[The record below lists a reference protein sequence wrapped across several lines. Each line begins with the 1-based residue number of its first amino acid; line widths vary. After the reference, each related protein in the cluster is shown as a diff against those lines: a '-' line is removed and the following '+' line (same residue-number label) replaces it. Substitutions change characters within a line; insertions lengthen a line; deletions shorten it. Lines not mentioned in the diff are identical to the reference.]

1 MIAIVDGSAAQRCQG
16 TPTVTVVDN
25 RGLAVRTVQYNRTA
39 VEGPLDELI
48 SQQTYSPRGHLCS
61 SIDPRLLDK
70 QRLNPEVQPNFR
82 YLSSLTGAVLRRMC
96 QDAGTLTVLY
106 DIDNGPVW
114 QQDSRGQQ
122 LSRTFD
128 VLHRL
133 TSITERAA
141 DVSCLSE
148 RRFYAD
154 STASADANLRGQ
166 LLQLYSPAGMTA
178 IPGYS
183 ITGQVLREQQQ
194 FLRDAILRSD
204 WAGNDPARW
213 HADLTAPI
221 YTTRWDFNAQ
231 GVQVQRTDA
240 YGNQQ
245 RQGYNLAG
253 QLASSA
259 LLLAGQTVAHSV
271 LRAIDYNAVGQ
282 PLHEEAGNG
291 VRSDYVYAPQAQR
304 LSTLTTTRPAATG
317 RASLLQALSYQYDPV
332 GNLLSISDNAK
343 GTHYTRNQQV
353 TPTSL
358 YTYDALYQLIQAQ
371 GRENANAGQQSPA
384 LPPAIVPLWQQAEE
398 LTHYTRHYDY
408 DRGSNLTAI
417 RHVGQHSYTQQMVVS
432 QTTNRAVQHTTGLTS
447 GDVDGYF
454 DGCGN
459 LLQLA
464 PGQPMTWDTRN
475 QLQRTT
481 QVVRSG
487 PDDDHEAY
495 WYDSQGQ
502 RATKLGTTHT
512 SGITHT
518 QRVRYLPGLEL
529 RVAEQTQSASTS
541 VTEALQVI
549 QVGAA
554 GRQSLRVLHWQE
566 GKPVS
571 IDNDQYRYSLDDQL
585 GSSLLEVDQRADIL
599 TWEEY
604 FPFGGTA
611 VWSARNESETRYKFV
626 RYSGQERDATGLYY
640 YGMRYYAPWLG
651 RWLNPDP
658 AGAIGGLNLFAFVRG
673 NPLRL
678 KDAQG
683 LAPIDISNLTDA
695 QLEKAGLKGER
706 SSAAEEMY
714 KRGLS
719 WSDDGV
725 VSKPSKRVYKVKDRE
740 WKNLQLAHN
749 ANHVVK
755 AIFPKGSANLIID
768 LWRTRENLGA
778 QLIEAREKGKGVQ
791 EAEAAEA
798 ARIGIGN
805 CGEHSYMSFKLLA
818 SASGRKDPV
827 LRVKAADEDHA
838 FVVIGD
844 HRAVSLKKVVFSDP
858 WVTFPQAHLG
868 KHGAYSI
875 GEVIDA
881 APVGVYYPG
890 YRVDEAIMSH
900 GSFLLPVKA
909 ISEQG
914 EERLR
919 RDMPEEGD
927 GFYKEWFSLKDKNV
941 GMDYKRKVA
950 GGFST
955 FGEQYVNDRL
965 SHYQRYV
972 EAGKRLNSSTRY

>member
-1 MIAIVDGSAAQRCQG
+1 MIAIVDGSAAQRCRG
-16 TPTVTVVDN
+16 TPTVAVVDN

-48 SQQTYSPRGHLCS
+48 SQQTFSPRGHLCS

-70 QRLNPEVQPNFR
+70 QRLNPEVQPNFL
-82 YLSSLTGAVLRRMC
+82 YLSSLTGGVLRRVS

-133 TSITERAA
+133 TSVAERAG
-141 DVSCLSE
+141 DVTRLSE

-154 STASADANLRGQ
+154 SSASADANLRGQ

-183 ITGQVLREQQQ
+183 ITGQVLQEQQQ

-213 HADLTAPI
+213 NADLTAPI
-221 YTTRWDFNAQ
+221 YITRWDFNAQ

-240 YGNQQ
+240 HGNQQ
-245 RQGYNLAG
+245 RQGYNITG

-259 LLLAGQTVAHSV
+259 LLLAGQTLAHSV
-271 LRAIDYNAVGQ
+271 LRAIDYSAGGQ

-291 VRSDYVYAPQAQR
+291 VRSDYVYAPQTQR
-304 LSTLTTTRPAATG
+304 LSTLTTTRPVTTG
-317 RASLLQALSYQYDPV
+317 RASLLQALCYQYDPV

-343 GTHYTRNQQV
+343 GTQYTRNQRV
-353 TPTSL
+353 TPDSF

-371 GRENANAGQQSPA
+371 GRENANAGQQSQA
-384 LPPAIVPLWQQAEE
+384 LPPAIVPLWQQTTE
-398 LTHYTRHYDY
+398 LTHYTRHYHY

-417 RHVGQHSYTQQMVVS
+417 RHVGLHAYTQQMVVS
-432 QTTNRAVQHTTGLTS
+432 QTSNRAVQHSTGLTP
-447 GDVDGYF
+447 GDVDSYF

-464 PGQPMTWDTRN
+464 PGQPMAWDTRN

-512 SGITHT
+512 SGITRT

-529 RVAEQTQSASTS
+529 RVAEQTQSDSTT

-554 GRQSLRVLHWQE
+554 GRQSLRVLHWQQ
-566 GKPVS
+566 GKPAS

-611 VWSARNESETRYKFV
+611 VWSARNETETQYKFV

-640 YGMRYYAPWLG
+640 YGLRYYAPWLA

-658 AGAIGGLNLFAFVRG
+658 AGTIDGLNVFAFVSG

-678 KDAQG
+678 KDDQG
-683 LAPIDISNLTDA
+683 LSKIDLSNLTDA
-695 QLEKAGLKGER
+695 QREKAGLNGAQSNPAVEMHKREFSWFDNGAVREPSNR
-706 SSAAEEMY
+706 VYEVDEELFINLQSAA
-714 KRGLS
+714 K
-719 WSDDGV
+719 
-725 VSKPSKRVYKVKDRE
+725 
-740 WKNLQLAHN
+740 
-749 ANHVVK
+749 ANRLVK
-755 AIFPKGSANLIID
+755 AVFQKGAANQIID
-768 LWRTRENLGA
+768 LWRSREDLDGKV
-778 QLIEAREKGKGVQ
+778 ESFRKKGVVK
-791 EAEAAEA
+791 ANAIAASL
-798 ARIGIGN
+798 GIGN
-805 CGEHSYMSFKLLA
+805 CCEQSRLSYRLLA
-818 SASGRKDPV
+818 SATGRKVPV
-827 LRVKAADEDHA
+827 FRVAADGVDHA

-844 HRAVSLKKVVFSDP
+844 HRILSPKKLVFSDP
-858 WVTFPQAHLG
+858 WPTFPQAHLG
-868 KHGAYSI
+868 EHGIFSI
-875 GEVIDA
+875 GRPLNT
-881 APVGVYYPG
+881 APPG
-890 YRVDEAIMSH
+890 FVHPSYRVDEKILDH
-900 GSFLLPVKA
+900 GPFVFPVETG
-909 ISEQG
+909 SEQD
-914 EERLR
+914 EETAL
-919 RDMPEEGD
+919 ENINAVEGV
-927 GFYKEWFSLKDKNV
+927 YMQWFSLKHNQV
-941 GMDYKRKVA
+941 GVDYKYKSA
-950 GGFST
+950 GNFPT
-955 FGEQYVNDRL
+955 FGEQYVEDRL
-965 SHYQRYV
+965 NYFQRYLEV
-972 EAGKRLNSSTRY
+972 EKRMNARARC